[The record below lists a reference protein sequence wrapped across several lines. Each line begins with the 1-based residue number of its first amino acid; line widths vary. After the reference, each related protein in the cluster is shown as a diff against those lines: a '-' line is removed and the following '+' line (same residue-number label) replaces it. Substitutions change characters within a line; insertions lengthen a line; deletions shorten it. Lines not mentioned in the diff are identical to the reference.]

1 MSSKKNNDSAA
12 PRDTEPSFHFGK
24 IVGFHG
30 LQGEVK
36 VRPVPNKP
44 EILASVQRVRSKA
57 SKHVPS
63 FELEIDTSYFDKRM
77 YFLSFVGYPDR
88 TSVEILGGAELYTW
102 EDQLEEL
109 EEEEFWV
116 KDLVGMTVLKESGE
130 EIGKVVDIIYS
141 GNDILEVRRPDDPPG
156 KTILI
161 PFVKDLVPTVNMGEK
176 RILVK
181 DLEGLFE
188 SQ

>member
-1 MSSKKNNDSAA
+1 MSSKNNGKASTS
-12 PRDTEPSFHFGK
+12 RDTEPTFHFGK

-44 EILASVQRVRSKA
+44 EILASVIHLRSKA
-57 SKHVPS
+57 SKHVPA
-63 FELEIDTSYFDKRM
+63 FDLEIDTSHFDKRM
-77 YFLSFVGYPDR
+77 YYLSFVGYPDR

-102 EDQLEEL
+102 EDELEEL

-130 EIGKVVDIIYS
+130 EVGKVVDIIYG
-141 GNDILEVRRPDDPPG
+141 GNDILEIRRPGDAPG

-161 PFVKDLVPTVNMGEK
+161 PFVKSLVPTVNLSEK
-176 RILVK
+176 NILVK